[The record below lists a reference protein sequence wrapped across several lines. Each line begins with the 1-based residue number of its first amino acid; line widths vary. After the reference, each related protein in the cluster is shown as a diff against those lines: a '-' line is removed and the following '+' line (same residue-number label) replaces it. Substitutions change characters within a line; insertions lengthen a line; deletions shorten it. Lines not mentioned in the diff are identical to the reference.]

1 MRAVIKQIRLETEQS
16 VESAW
21 RAARELVALLGL
33 GGFAQ
38 TRIATA
44 ISSLARESFRS
55 EAGAVIEFAIEQ
67 SPVPVLIVRIDP
79 YCRPGAEPP
88 DECRLMDR
96 CEIETGATCVLHME
110 KLLPAGFPLGD
121 GVIEG
126 IARELGAGQPKDAL
140 DSSAARD
147 RWLLQLMYRIDH
159 LEEEISQLDQE
170 LEDTNRD

>member
-21 RAARELVALLGL
+21 RAARELVPLLGS
-33 GGFAQ
+33 GSFAQ
-38 TRIATA
+38 TRIATV

-79 YCRPGAEPP
+79 YRGPGAEPP

-126 IARELGAGQPKDAL
+126 IESTDEDWWVMGVQWHPEEMTDSAEPWDRGLFKAFAKRL
-140 DSSAARD
+140 D
-147 RWLLQLMYRIDH
+147 
-159 LEEEISQLDQE
+159 E
-170 LEDTNRD
+170 